1 MTSKMSISQDQRLT
15 RNAVSLNDSGQ
26 MAVRQEHT
34 KACFQNHVNK
44 AFNRM
49 MAHVFISRFEA
60 VEKEVL
66 KDKRF
71 FVIEHRQ
78 TPAYTGFFEKLHE
91 ELSKD
96 PILEYSGKM
105 KAEFEAGLK
114 NVKIAIK
121 PERRMMDP
129 HSRASMRNIV
139 GTQASNRF
147 VKKPETE
154 NKGNMTSR
162 GGSPPK
168 ITQSGFKDVGIG
180 RKFDNDVLPM
190 AAMDK
195 KSIASARAIMVK
207 GGSFL
212 AKNDAKVGSTRDLK
226 VPVKGLTKAPLNLDS
241 LSKTEQ
247 SSKSNNQLSD
257 FNYSKENKLNTGN
270 QRLTDRRQDF
280 NMSGTPSE
288 LSNSKP
294 GTTLNGIALLK
305 LAQANSDEDD
315 NMSQESERSYFFE
328 PKMKKR
334 LPAFLEEEEL
344 GQNSN
349 ENSKSNR
356 RSHSAGSSFSLKKK
370 NLEKKAKPFEF
381 SPNESAGSKFPC
393 DIFMDDEQGRTRRE
407 TDRQGYHKAQCLD
420 LQSSAKKKI
429 NSAAKDRS
437 SAKNKH
443 CGLLKGGVFVS
454 QFVEVVPE
462 RPKKIEFDP
471 NYNPLPDIDMLESIL
486 QQRVETVREEHY
498 EMTKEQI
505 IEKAKRFLPENSRT
519 LQLFQQSRFDDCDIL
534 IDSMRHSLR
543 TKIQEIDR
551 SVATSRLDWPEFRF
565 ETDLQTVRTLSFQP
579 SQICLLAF
587 HTVSKK
593 DVIRGMSPELLSA
606 DLAKLF
612 VLFRYLQL
620 EKTEFDVVA
629 AMKKADLLSDVCDY
643 YLAQL
648 DLKSDANISRC
659 NEFTLA
665 ERMKLEEYLEANKGI
680 FRVVSDVNINSFY
693 MSVAFWVFEALF
705 FYGMRSLVLFMEK
718 RKDRITS
725 RRNAGFELKYL
736 AEKREFYERRLADL
750 DVMEEDLKV
759 FNKWSRSG

>member
-1 MTSKMSISQDQRLT
+1 MSISQDQKVV
-15 RNAVSLNDSGQ
+15 RNVVSLSDNGQ
-26 MAVRQEHT
+26 VSRRQEQGKT
-34 KACFQNHVNK
+34 SFQNHVKK

-78 TPAYTGFFEKLHE
+78 TPAYTAFFEKLHE

-96 PILEYSGKM
+96 PLLESAVRTKSDI
-105 KAEFEAGLK
+105 EAGLK
-114 NVKIAIK
+114 NVKMASK

-129 HSRASMRNIV
+129 TSRASMRNIV

-147 VKKPETE
+147 VRKPEIDT
-154 NKGNMTSR
+154 KGNMTSR
-162 GGSPPK
+162 GCSPPK

-180 RKFDNDVLPM
+180 RKFDGEALPATPM
-190 AAMDK
+190 EK
-195 KSIASARAIMVK
+195 KGIASVRSIMVK
-207 GGSFL
+207 GGSKM
-212 AKNDAKVGSTRDLK
+212 AKSDAKVCSTRDLK
-226 VPVKGLTKAPLNLDS
+226 VPVKPLTKAPLELDQAC
-241 LSKTEQ
+241 KTEY
-247 SSKSNNQLSD
+247 SSKSNNHLSD
-257 FNYSKENKLNTGN
+257 FNYSKENKFNTGN
-270 QRLTDRRQDF
+270 LKFGGRSQGFSVPD
-280 NMSGTPSE
+280 TPSE
-288 LSNSKP
+288 RSKGNP

-305 LAQANSDEDD
+305 LAQANSEEDD
-315 NMSQESERSYFFE
+315 NISQESEKSYFFGQ
-328 PKMKKR
+328 KMKKR

-344 GQNSN
+344 ANNSN

-356 RSHSAGSSFSLKKK
+356 RSHSAGSTFSNKKR
-370 NLEKKAKPFEF
+370 NLEKKAKPFDF
-381 SPNESAGSKFPC
+381 SPLESAGCKFAAGSTNQE
-393 DIFMDDEQGRTRRE
+393 EQALIRRNE
-407 TDRQGYHKAQCLD
+407 DRQGYHKVQAPH

-429 NSAAKDRS
+429 SSAAKDRS

-443 CGLLKGGVFVS
+443 AGLFKGGVVVS
-454 QFVEVVPE
+454 QFVEVAQE
-462 RPKKIEFDP
+462 GPKKIDFGP
-471 NYNPLPDIDMLESIL
+471 NYNPLPDIEMLETIL
-486 QQRVETVREEHY
+486 RQRAETVREEHY
-498 EMTKEQI
+498 ETTKEQI

-543 TKIQEIDR
+543 AKIQEIDR

-565 ETDLQTVRTLSFQP
+565 EIDLPAVRALPFQP
-579 SQICLLAF
+579 STICLLAF

-612 VLFRYLQL
+612 VLFKYLQL
-620 EKTEFDVVA
+620 EKTEFEAVA

-648 DLKSDANISRC
+648 ELKSDTNISRC
-659 NEFTLA
+659 NEFSLA
-665 ERMKLEEYLEANKGI
+665 ERMKLEEYLEANKSI

-705 FYGMRSLVLFMEK
+705 FYGMRSFVLFMEK
-718 RKDRITS
+718 RKDKVTS

-736 AEKREFYERRLADL
+736 AEKREFFERRLTDL
-750 DVMEEDLKV
+750 DALEEDLKV